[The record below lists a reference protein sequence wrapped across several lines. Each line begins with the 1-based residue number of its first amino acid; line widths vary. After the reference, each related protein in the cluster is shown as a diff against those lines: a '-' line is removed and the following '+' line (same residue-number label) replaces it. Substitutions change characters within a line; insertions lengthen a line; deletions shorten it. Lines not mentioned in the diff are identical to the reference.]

1 MRHFVNID
9 LPKGEFR
16 VICTKCHEMYA
27 KGQGN
32 ILQASLAAE
41 KIPSI
46 CKVCG
51 GEVVLETNP
60 NDEKPKYDKDHQ
72 YPNSSN

>member
-1 MRHFVNID
+1 
-9 LPKGEFR
+9 
-16 VICTKCHEMYA
+16 MYA